1 MTLAHRGAA
10 SRKLHMGLGEWVRS
24 WLAPTRHSRGT
35 LADASRHRRAL
46 IEPLEART
54 LLSAGVSTGWRPT
67 DYILQHLDGAAPSGM
82 TPNEIRGAYGLGSYT
97 NSILSNGLVFGNG
110 VQGNGAGQTIALV
123 DAYDDPTAFNDLNAF
138 STTFGLPNL
147 AVAGT
152 AGKPTFQKLNQGG
165 VATPLPSTQPS
176 SPSSDDWE
184 VEESLDIEWAHA
196 MAPMANI
203 ILFEADSDATT
214 TDLLQAVQ
222 SAASTPGVVAISM
235 SWGYPEYQTE
245 TGDDATFTTPP
256 GHVGGAATLGGTGI
270 AGGVTFL
277 ASAGDSGAYEQDSAI
292 IGTDYPTSSP
302 NVVSV
307 GGTYLTVG
315 GSNPNYNYGGESAW
329 GNGSG
334 SGFSGGGGGG
344 VSIYESQPLFQSG
357 AAAPF
362 STTQRTYPDV
372 SADADPNSGVDV
384 YDSYDFNAATGAKG
398 PWITVGGTSLASP
411 LWAGMISLV
420 DQDRAVNGQGS
431 LDGPSQ
437 TLPILYGLPT
447 SDYHDIT
454 NGDNGYAAGPGYD
467 LASGLGSPVGNL
479 LLPDASTSMLPEITV
494 AAAANPNP
502 VTGTTT
508 VLTVTATEGANL
520 PLTYTWSATL
530 PTGATPPAYSVN
542 GTSTSNDTTATFSS
556 AGDYIFTVKVTDT
569 NGLSAFSSVDV
580 VVDQTATSIELIP
593 NPVTVNVGANQQF
606 TVVPLDQF
614 ENALSSA
621 STIVVGNWATTIGTI
636 TQHSALQNGGLLTAP
651 ALPGSGTVTASNVT
665 VTVNGT
671 ASGPFSASAAVN
683 VTSPQLSISSAMVV
697 QPTSGTTT
705 VPVTVELSGMGGT
718 YTSAVTINYKTW
730 DNTPSLPLGNNS
742 SQPGAAT
749 GTADVNPSNAVD
761 YQSITNG
768 TITLTTAQLNKNTL
782 QIWSPVRLTANGN
795 QYEYAVWQNEV
806 VWVGSSGQILF
817 NNGSTTLALSPIGSD
832 SQNPAIDGG
841 YVVWSQLVG
850 NFTQIFL
857 YNQTTGQTTQ
867 LTHDAFS
874 DTVPQLYG
882 THATWCANTFYGPAI
897 FYYADLTNVSA
908 PITAAGATETGN
920 TVTITTSSAEDLA
933 VGETVAITGVAVS
946 GYNGQWMVTSVI
958 SPTQFTYTD
967 TTPKLAA
974 SGGGTVIPEA
984 AIPVSASGVDCYAPQ
999 ISGTASDVY
1008 VAWYGSHS
1016 VAGKLYQDV
1025 YLYDA
1030 NANQATALTNSAA
1043 NQGQAQNESNQDV
1056 QVDGGNVVWQGTD
1069 GANCQIYLY
1078 QLVDGLITKLTSDQV
1093 DNVDPHISG
1102 NNVVWT
1108 KNCTIDTYLAGTTT
1122 YWTPQVYSY
1131 GINTGATI
1139 ALTTTSLAAGT
1150 AEYPQIS
1157 GTQVVWRELVSA
1169 DPVEWDV
1176 YNCNLATPKVA
1187 PTDVSNSQGTN
1198 WYPLV
1203 SSTGTVVWSASD
1215 GSEFDIFTAK
1225 LPSLSITATINVSI
1239 LSSTLIQLD
1248 RNFFITATATLPSG
1262 TQSVTST
1269 VTILNDN
1276 GNLDFGSAP
1285 TPYPTALAVGGA
1297 RNLIIPGEYLG
1308 TGEISGQS
1316 SGVVFNTPMVPG
1328 STASVTVTASMAG
1341 KLDAWI
1347 DCNDNGT
1354 WNDSGEEILKDVSV
1368 VAGANTLTFSV
1379 PTGALPGPTWAR
1391 FRFSQAG
1398 GLAPAGMALD
1408 GEVEDYAVSIA
1419 QPPPQAAT
1427 GAGSVVLNASGN
1439 TVTATGSLSGSNVFT
1454 FTAGAASEV
1463 VSFNGNIQSYALSTI
1478 PLNSNGN
1485 RSFYVNFYGD
1495 GGQDSAIL
1503 NGSKIVNGLTES
1515 ATVSLQPASAGVSTM
1530 VDVLNATAAIAAAGA
1545 TETGSTV
1552 TITTTTNETLAVGQS
1567 VTIVGVGVSGYNGKW
1582 TVASVISP
1590 TKFTFTDT
1598 TAGLA
1603 ASGGGT
1609 VTSSTTVTVTLHNT
1623 PYILANVVGS
1633 SSDTAQLSDSTGT
1646 GTGTM
1651 RPNDATLAGGTAAAN
1666 TSFSLEV
1673 VNFPVVHAYAT
1684 KSGDTVNFAD
1694 VPSSVSTLV
1703 AAGQSIPVDQW
1714 TSKIGTSAFTN
1725 YAQGFTSCSATVS
1738 NPGDQAQLTDNQG
1751 QSTLQLTGTAGKL
1764 AANNSSYVVQ
1774 VSGFQHIQVFGRVG
1788 GGDKATMSDPAGS
1801 AASTFAAGPSASS
1814 FSGPGFND
1822 TAYNFSSVFALAQST
1837 ADTATLTD
1845 AATSIGTLVDKP
1857 LDAYFF
1863 RTGSFSLEAKQ
1874 FPTTTVISACS
1885 TDTANLYDLA
1895 GAVNR
1900 LNAGPSQVTFSATNS
1915 SGTKLF
1921 SNTIKSFVQVTAYA
1935 TPGNGDTANLA
1946 DLPGAANT
1954 LSASPDQVTLLAK
1967 NSGGTL
1973 LFSDTAKYFSQVIAS
1988 ATAGNG
1994 DTAAFSD
2001 GIYAATFTSG
2011 WNTSAGGNLS
2021 TMTGNNSNGYK
2032 YNNQVKLFQHIQFNP
2047 TAPANHP
2054 VDQIFLND
2062 SPGNDS
2068 LVATGSQAVGGVPAQ
2083 SVDLSSIQNG
2093 YLYDILLQNIVGDT
2107 VTATDIA
2114 GGTDSKNVA
2123 AATDYVLKLVGAW

>member
-1 MTLAHRGAA
+1 
-10 SRKLHMGLGEWVRS
+10 
-24 WLAPTRHSRGT
+24 
-35 LADASRHRRAL
+35 
-46 IEPLEART
+46 
-54 LLSAGVSTGWRPT
+54 
-67 DYILQHLDGAAPSGM
+67 M

-97 NSILSNGLVFGNG
+97 NNILTNGLVFGNG

-138 STTFGLPNL
+138 STTFGLPTL

-152 AGKPTFQKLNQGG
+152 VGKPTFQKLNQGG
-165 VATPLPSTQPS
+165 TAVPLPSVQPS
-176 SPSSDDWE
+176 SPSSYDWE
-184 VEESLDIEWAHA
+184 GEESLDIEWAHA

-203 ILFEADSDATT
+203 ILFEADNDAASPAGSPTN
-214 TDLLQAVQ
+214 LLQAVQ

-235 SWGYPEYQTE
+235 SWGYPEYQAE
-245 TGDDATFTTPP
+245 TTDDAVFATPP

-277 ASAGDSGAYEQDSAI
+277 ASSGDSGAYQQQSAV
-292 IGTDYPTSSP
+292 IGTNYPTSSP
-302 NVVSV
+302 DVVSV

-315 GSNPNYNYGGESAW
+315 GSNPNYTYGGESAW
-329 GNGSG
+329 GNGSS
-334 SGFSGGGGGG
+334 SGFAGGGGGG
-344 VSIYESQPLFQSG
+344 ISIYENQPSYQAG
-357 AAAPF
+357 VAAPF

-372 SADADPNSGVDV
+372 CADADPNSGVDV
-384 YDSYDFNAATGAKG
+384 YDSYDYNAATGAAG

-467 LASGLGSPVGNL
+467 LASGIGSPVGNV
-479 LLPDASTSMLPEITV
+479 LLPAASSSMLPTITV

-508 VLTVTATEGANL
+508 NLTVSATESANL
-520 PLTYTWSATL
+520 PLTYTWSATV
-530 PTGATPPAYSVN
+530 PAGATPPTYSVN

-569 NGLSAFSSVDV
+569 NGLSSSSSVDV
-580 VVDQTATSIELIP
+580 VVDQTATSVEVSP
-593 NPVTVNVGANQQF
+593 NPVMVNVGANQQF
-606 TVVPLDQF
+606 TVVSLDQF
-614 ENALSSA
+614 GNTMSPAP
-621 STIVVGNWATTIGTI
+621 TIAVGNWATTIGTI
-636 TQHSALQNGGLLTAP
+636 TQHSALQNGGLFTAP

-671 ASGPFSASAAVN
+671 ASGPFSGSAAVT
-683 VTSPQLSISSAMVV
+683 VTAPQFSISNAMVV
-697 QPTSGTTT
+697 GPTSGTTT
-705 VPVTVELSGMGGT
+705 VPVTVQLSGMGGT
-718 YTSAVTINYKTW
+718 YTSGVTISYKTW
-730 DNTPSLPLGNNS
+730 DNTPSLPLGNNPA
-742 SQPGAAT
+742 QPGAAT
-749 GTADVNPSNAVD
+749 GSADVNPSNVVD
-761 YQSITNG
+761 YESITNG
-768 TITLTTAQLNKNTL
+768 TITLTPAQLNSNTQ

-806 VWVGSSGQILF
+806 VWVGSSGQTLF

-841 YVVWSQLVG
+841 YVIWSQLVG
-850 NFTQIFL
+850 NFMQIFL
-857 YNQTTGQTTQ
+857 YNQATGQTTQ
-867 LTHDAFS
+867 LTHDTFS
-874 DTVPQLYG
+874 DSVPQLYG
-882 THATWCANTFYGPAI
+882 THATWCGNTFYGPAI
-897 FYYADLTNVSA
+897 FYDADLTNVSA
-908 PITAAGATETGN
+908 PITAAGAAETGN
-920 TVTITTSSAEDLA
+920 TVTITTSSAESLA
-933 VGETVAITGVAVS
+933 VGETVAITGVTVS

-984 AIPVSASGVDCYAPQ
+984 AVQVSATGVDCYAPQ
-999 ISGTASDVY
+999 ISGTAGDVY
-1008 VAWYGSHS
+1008 VAWYGSHTT
-1016 VAGKLYQDV
+1016 ANQLYQDV

-1030 NANQATALTNSAA
+1030 NANQATALTNNLA
-1043 NQGQAQNESNQDV
+1043 NQGQAQNESDQDV
-1056 QVDGGNVVWQGTD
+1056 QIDGGNVVWQGTD

-1078 QLVDGLITKLTSDQV
+1078 QVVDGATTKLTNDQV
-1093 DNVDPHISG
+1093 DNVEPQISG
-1102 NNVVWT
+1102 SNIVWT
-1108 KNCTIDTYLAGTTT
+1108 KNCTVDTYLAGATI
-1122 YWTPQVYSY
+1122 YWTPQVYTYSM
-1131 GINTGATI
+1131 NTGATI
-1139 ALTTTSLAAGT
+1139 ALTSANLAAGT

-1176 YNCNLATPKVA
+1176 YNCNLSTPKVA
-1187 PTDVSNSQGTN
+1187 PTDVSNSQGTD

-1215 GSEFDIFTAK
+1215 GTEFDIFTAK
-1225 LPSLSITATINVSI
+1225 LAPLSITATINVTVF
-1239 LSSTLIQLD
+1239 SSTLIQLD

-1262 TQSVTST
+1262 MQSATST

-1285 TPYPTALAVGGA
+1285 NPYPTALAIGGA

-1308 TGEISGQS
+1308 TGEVSGQS

-1328 STASVTVTASMAG
+1328 STATLTVTASMAG

-1347 DCNDNGT
+1347 DFNDNGT
-1354 WNDSGEEILKDVSV
+1354 WNDSGEEMLKDVSV
-1368 VAGANTLTFSV
+1368 VAGTNTLTFAV
-1379 PTGALPGPTWAR
+1379 PAGALPGPTWAR

-1408 GEVEDYAVSIA
+1408 GEVEDYPVSIA
-1419 QPPPQAAT
+1419 QPPPQT
-1427 GAGSVVLNASGN
+1427 TSGAGSVVLNASGN
-1439 TVTATGSLSGSNVFT
+1439 TVTATGSLGGSNVFT

-1463 VSFNGNIQSYALSTI
+1463 VTFNGKIQSYALSAI

-1503 NGSKIVNGLTES
+1503 NGSTGSTM
-1515 ATVSLQPASAGVSTM
+1515 VSLQSASAGVSTM

-1552 TITTTTNETLAVGQS
+1552 TIATTTAETLAVGQS
-1567 VTIVGVGVSGYNGKW
+1567 VTVAGVGVSGYNGKW
-1582 TVASVISP
+1582 TVASVINS
-1590 TKFTFTDT
+1590 TQFTFTDT

-1623 PYILANVVGS
+1623 PYILANGGGG
-1633 SSDTAQLSDSTGT
+1633 SSDTAQLSDSSGT

-1651 RPNDATLAGGTAAAN
+1651 RPNDATLAGGTTAAN
-1666 TSFSLEV
+1666 TAFSLEV
-1673 VNFPVVHAYAT
+1673 VGFPVVHAYAT
-1684 KSGDTVNFAD
+1684 KSGDAVNFVD

-1714 TSKIGTSAFTN
+1714 TSKIGTSVFTN
-1725 YAQGFTSCSATVS
+1725 YAQGFTSCSAAVS
-1738 NPGDQAQLTDNQG
+1738 NPADQAQLTDNQG

-1764 AANNSSYVVQ
+1764 AANNNSYLIQ

-1788 GGDKATMSDPAGS
+1788 GGDKATMSDPAS
-1801 AASTFAAGPSASS
+1801 TAASTLAAGPSASS

-1822 TAYNFSSVFALAQST
+1822 AAYNFSSVFALAQST

-1874 FPTTTVISACS
+1874 FTTTTVISACP

-1895 GAVNR
+1895 GATNT
-1900 LNAGPSQVTFSATNS
+1900 LNATPGQVTFSGSNS
-1915 SGTKLF
+1915 SGVHF
-1921 SNTIKSFVQVTAYA
+1921 ANTIKSFVQVTAFA
-1935 TPGNGDTANLA
+1935 TPGNGDTANLT
-1946 DLPGAANT
+1946 DLPGAVNT
-1954 LSASPDQVTLLAK
+1954 LSASPDQVTLSART
-1967 NSGGTL
+1967 SGGAL
-1973 LFSDTAKYFSQVIAS
+1973 LFSDTAKFFSQVIAS

-2001 GIYAATFTSG
+2001 GIYSATFTSG
-2011 WNTSAGGNLS
+2011 WNTSVGGNLS
-2021 TMTGNNSNGYK
+2021 TMTGNNSNGFK
-2032 YNNQVKLFQHIQFNP
+2032 YNNQAKLFQHIQFNP

-2054 VDQIFLND
+2054 VDQIFLTD

-2093 YLYDILLQNIVGDT
+2093 YLYDILLQNIAGDT